1 MLIFRHF
8 CRAKTLIYVEVGGI
22 ISLLLVISFSK
33 LITLIRINMDSL
45 LDFATGAILALF
57 TYNVCKAL
65 SSDDKSK
72 TNKSRA

>member
-1 MLIFRHF
+1 
-8 CRAKTLIYVEVGGI
+8 
-22 ISLLLVISFSK
+22 
-33 LITLIRINMDSL
+33 MDSL